1 MNSKEY
7 WQKREEEKLNKGIK
21 DCNKLAKELEGH
33 YKLAIKQI
41 EKEINN
47 LFEKYAKDNQLTYAE
62 ATKYLTGNE
71 FKVWRTDIKG
81 YLKMIEDNQ
90 EVLLELNTLAMKSR
104 ITRLEALQY
113 EINKI
118 LNDLTQTTVESTTDL
133 LTDTLKDNYN
143 RNVFNISKS
152 AGYVANFSGIDN
164 KTIERVLSY
173 PWSGS
178 NYSERIWENKKQLGK
193 TIKNEMTQM
202 IIRGE
207 SSNKVAK
214 RIAEKMDSSYKNAVR
229 LVQTEHA
236 YVMNEASKYTYEDL
250 NIEKYE
256 FLATLDKRTCKD
268 CAKLDGKVFNLK
280 DAITG
285 LNYPPLHPNDRCT
298 TVPYYEDDEDDTRFA
313 RDENGKRIEVPAN
326 MTYEEWA
333 KKYINKDYVNN
344 SNIEN
349 IIKEE
354 LDKKNKAKDTKTN
367 KDKSKTNKPKTT
379 KSKTTKKKKEA
390 KKTYK
395 QYNYLSSMDIP
406 EENSFLKDIT
416 SEEKKAIKK
425 YTSDNWYEDINDSLR
440 RTHLEG
446 LTEKEIKKLDKR
458 VKKVIEQISS
468 GLKKGV
474 AHTDLKVFRGT
485 SESVFKKVLDKDV
498 IEQIRTKNIDAKD
511 LNKKVKGLI
520 IKDDGFMSTTVA
532 PEGPSSEDFNYGI
545 FMEIK
550 IDKGAT
556 GGGYIAPIS
565 EHSTEREW
573 LLDKGTQLQ
582 IEKISWD
589 EEKQSYKLEC
599 KYIDPKSLESE

>member
-1 MNSKEY
+1 MAIINNKAY
-7 WQKREEEKLNKGIK
+7 WEKREEEKLNKGIK
-21 DCNKLAKELEGH
+21 DCNKLAKELQSH
-33 YKLAIKQI
+33 YKKAYKEI

-47 LFEKYAKDNQLTYAE
+47 LFEKYSKDNQLTYAE
-62 ATKYLTGNE
+62 ASKYLTSDE
-71 FKVWRTDIKG
+71 FKIWRTDIKG
-81 YLKMIEDNQ
+81 YLEMIEVNP
-90 EVLLELNTLAMKSR
+90 EILLELNTLAMKSR

-113 EINKI
+113 EIDKQLNK
-118 LNDLTQTTVESTTDL
+118 LNIEAEKGTKKLLTQT
-133 LTDTLKDNYN
+133 LKDDYYK
-143 RNVFNISKS
+143 NVYNISKEK
-152 AGYVANFSGIDN
+152 GFLANFSGIDN

-178 NYSERIWENKKQLGK
+178 NYSERIWNNKKQLGR
-193 TIKNEMTQM
+193 TIKNEMVQM

-207 SSNKVAK
+207 SSDKVAK
-214 RIAEKMDSSYKNAVR
+214 RISEKMDSSYKNAVR
-229 LVQTEHA
+229 LIQTEHS

-250 NIEKYE
+250 NIGKYE

-313 RDENGKRIEVPAN
+313 RDENGKRIEIPAN

-333 KKYINKDYVNN
+333 KKYIDKDYVNN
-344 SNIEN
+344 SNIED

-354 LDKKNKAKDTKTN
+354 LKKKNKTKT
-367 KDKSKTNKPKTT
+367 KTTTKAKPKA
-379 KSKTTKKKKEA
+379 SKPKATKKKKEA

-395 QYNYLSSMDIP
+395 QYDFLSSMDIP

-416 SEEKKAIKK
+416 ADEKKALKK
-425 YTSDNWYEDINDSLR
+425 YTKDEWFEDINDILR
-440 RTHLEG
+440 GTHLEE
-446 LTEKEIKKLDKR
+446 LTPKEIKAIEKR
-458 VKKVIEQISS
+458 TKKTIEQISS
-468 GLKKGV
+468 ALKKGV
-474 AHTDLKVFRGT
+474 AHTDMKVYRGA
-485 SESVFKKVLDKDV
+485 SGSIFNKVLDKDL
-498 IEQIRTKNIDAKD
+498 IKQIKDKTMDAKE
-511 LNKKVKGLI
+511 LNKKVKGLVV
-520 IKDDGFMSTTVA
+520 KDDAFMSTTVA
-532 PEGPSSEDFNYGI
+532 PDSPYTQDFDFGI

-565 EHSTEREW
+565 THTGEREW

-582 IEKISWD
+582 IEKVSWD
-589 EEKQSYKLEC
+589 EGKQSYKLEC
-599 KYIDPKSLESE
+599 KYIDPKSLEDK